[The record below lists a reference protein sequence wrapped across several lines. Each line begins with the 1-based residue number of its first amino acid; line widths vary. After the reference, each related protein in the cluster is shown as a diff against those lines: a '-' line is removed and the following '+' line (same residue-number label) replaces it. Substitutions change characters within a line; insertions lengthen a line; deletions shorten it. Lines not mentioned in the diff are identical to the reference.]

1 MSNDLLNS
9 NRLLIEAEL
18 QPIQGKRFQPTGF
31 PDLGAAAFQVNESK
45 SPSVECTYLLVESA
59 QSMANRLEEVCL
71 NEEKTDFVDELQGLT
86 MIKVEDEHKRQ
97 ITNSV
102 RESHRIGSFYILE
115 GGSNEIEKRLKELKT
130 SGDNYD
136 TSITNVAPL
145 IFELDI
151 NSLIHGVW
159 IAKKIAQGRIKI
171 PRTLSAFIEAK
182 NVKSVISGGVKFDH
196 VEPGKN
202 NDSGAGKGQGNIPF
216 SRIEYTAESITAFFN
231 LDLSQIQSYNLG
243 KEETELLIN
252 LALWKI
258 QKFLDNGL
266 RLRTACDLQIMGKP
280 KVISPEGF
288 VIPSISELDEK
299 IKHLISKCDKLGNSV
314 TIKYKNK
321 KNSK

>member
-1 MSNDLLNS
+1 MSNDLMNS

-18 QPIQGKRFQPTGF
+18 QPIQGERFQPTGF
-31 PDLGAAAFQVNESK
+31 PDLGAAEIQVNEGTTS
-45 SPSVECTYLLVESA
+45 LLVESA

-86 MIKVEDEHKRQ
+86 MIKVEDENNGQ

-102 RESHRIGSFYILE
+102 RESHRISSFYILE
-115 GGSNEIEKRLKELKT
+115 GGSDEIEKRLNVLKT

-136 TSITNVAPL
+136 TGITKVAPL

-202 NDSGAGKGQGNIPF
+202 DDSGGAEKGQGNIPF
-216 SRIEYTAESITAFFN
+216 SRIEYTADSITAFFN
-231 LDLSQIQSYNLG
+231 LDLSQIRSYNLG
-243 KEETELLIN
+243 KEQTELLIN

-266 RLRTACDLQIMGKP
+266 RLRTACDLQIMSKP

-321 KNSK
+321 KKSK